1 MGFRIKIDK
10 YRNNKTRKQENKKIQ
25 IFLYKVIIYSKM
37 GKLLKKLMKKLKL
50 PNVNK
55 NGDAMSCVLCMLLVV
70 LASQSRVFDFFIE
83 SNLGRIG
90 LLALVFT
97 ICCTNKVFGAASVL
111 FLVLAFAVQMNSR
124 EGMCGSKKKEDMCNK
139 KKGGCNK
146 KKEAFGN
153 LMGGDRL
160 TQERDL
166 QKGQQPY
173 KASLKKSK
181 SSGAKPHENLES
193 EFGGAY

>member
-1 MGFRIKIDK
+1 M
-10 YRNNKTRKQENKKIQ
+10 E
-25 IFLYKVIIYSKM
+25 
-37 GKLLKKLMKKLKL
+37 KLLKNLMKKIKL

-55 NGDAMSCVLCMLLVV
+55 KGDVMSCVLCMLLVV
-70 LASQSRVFDFFIE
+70 LASQSRVFDFFID
-83 SNLGRIG
+83 SNLGRMG

-97 ICCTNKVFGAASVL
+97 ICCTSKVFGAASVL
-111 FLVLAFAVQMNSR
+111 FLVLAFAVHMNSR
-124 EGMCGSKKKEDMCNK
+124 EGMCGGKKKEGMCGGK
-139 KKGGCNK
+139 KKEGMCGK

-160 TQERDL
+160 SQERNL

-173 KASLKKSK
+173 KESVKRSD
-181 SSGAKPHENLES
+181 SNGAKPHENLGS

>member
-1 MGFRIKIDK
+1 M
-10 YRNNKTRKQENKKIQ
+10 E
-25 IFLYKVIIYSKM
+25 
-37 GKLLKKLMKKLKL
+37 KLLKNLMKKLKL
-50 PNVNK
+50 PKVNK
-55 NGDAMSCVLCMLLVV
+55 KGDVMSCVLCMLLVV

-83 SNLGRIG
+83 SNLGRMG

-97 ICCTNKVFGAASVL
+97 ICCTSKVFGAASVL
-111 FLVLAFAVQMNSR
+111 FLVLEFAVHMNSR
-124 EGMCGSKKKEDMCNK
+124 EGMCGGKKKEGMCGGK
-139 KKGGCNK
+139 KKEGMCGGKKKEGMCGGK

-166 QKGQQPY
+166 QKGQQPF
-173 KASLKKSK
+173 KEFEKKSE
-181 SSGAKPHENLES
+181 SSGAKPHETLES

>member
-1 MGFRIKIDK
+1 M
-10 YRNNKTRKQENKKIQ
+10 E
-25 IFLYKVIIYSKM
+25 
-37 GKLLKKLMKKLKL
+37 KLLKNLMKKLKL
-50 PNVNK
+50 PKVNK
-55 NGDAMSCVLCMLLVV
+55 KGDVMSCVLCMLLVV

-83 SNLGRIG
+83 SNLGRMG

-97 ICCTNKVFGAASVL
+97 ICCTSKVFGAASVL
-111 FLVLAFAVQMNSR
+111 FLVLAFAVHMNSR
-124 EGMCGSKKKEDMCNK
+124 EGMCGGKKKEGMCGGK
-139 KKGGCNK
+139 KKEGMCGGK

-166 QKGQQPY
+166 QKGQQPF
-173 KASLKKSK
+173 KEFEKKSE
-181 SSGAKPHENLES
+181 SSGAKPHETLES

>member
-1 MGFRIKIDK
+1 M
-10 YRNNKTRKQENKKIQ
+10 E
-25 IFLYKVIIYSKM
+25 
-37 GKLLKKLMKKLKL
+37 KLLKNLMKKLKL
-50 PNVNK
+50 PKVNK
-55 NGDAMSCVLCMLLVV
+55 KGDVMSCVLCMLLVV

-83 SNLGRIG
+83 SNLGRMG

-97 ICCTNKVFGAASVL
+97 ICCTSKVFGAASVL
-111 FLVLAFAVQMNSR
+111 FLVLAFAVHMNSR
-124 EGMCGSKKKEDMCNK
+124 EGMCG
-139 KKGGCNK
+139 GK

-166 QKGQQPY
+166 QKGQQPF
-173 KASLKKSK
+173 KEFEKKSE
-181 SSGAKPHENLES
+181 SIGAKPHETLES